1 MISLLT
7 ILVSC
12 TDLEPRVYSN
22 ITMEQLMAD
31 ADQNSGYML
40 SPIYGQMRWFFEDR
54 SVWDLH
60 ELGTDAW
67 VVPINTDGGWND
79 NGIWQRLNKHEWN
92 TTDPHFEEVWNHL
105 WYGITSCCNRVL
117 YQLETAGVELDEAT
131 IAEIKVV
138 RAHYYYHLL
147 SFFGNVPIENS
158 FIVPDNYLPET
169 RTRKE
174 VYDFVVSEIRSNMD
188 KLTEEKTY
196 SRFNKWAAKHML
208 AKIYLNA
215 ESWLGPEYASKRDS
229 TLILCNEII
238 NSGKYELD
246 KSFSHVFSLDNTS
259 SPEVIFSIPYDETT
273 ATDGHPILHCI
284 YAKTMHWN
292 GKGVYD
298 AASAG
303 YNGLRAN
310 PSYVADT
317 FDAEEDP
324 VTHNCI
330 SYNDR
335 RYIDTYLMGQQVDY
349 VTKEP
354 IFLMI
359 SNKNIPYN
367 HVNYISSPTAA
378 DEFEGYRYGKYE
390 IKIGQKWETDQDWV
404 MYRLSET
411 MMMKAE
417 CLLRNGD
424 AQGAAD
430 IVNEIR
436 SRSFDAS
443 LPKEVR
449 ELTADQLSAVK
460 QVNGIPVQYGE
471 FLQELGREFCGEGM
485 RREQMLRFGDVY
497 VKGSWW
503 GHSPS
508 NETYRHLYP
517 IPESER
523 ISNPK
528 LKQNDGYPL

>member
-1 MISLLT
+1 
-7 ILVSC
+7 
-12 TDLEPRVYSN
+12 
-22 ITMEQLMAD
+22 
-31 ADQNSGYML
+31 
-40 SPIYGQMRWFFEDR
+40 
-54 SVWDLH
+54 
-60 ELGTDAW
+60 
-67 VVPINTDGGWND
+67 
-79 NGIWQRLNKHEWN
+79 
-92 TTDPHFEEVWNHL
+92 
-105 WYGITSCCNRVL
+105 
-117 YQLETAGVELDEAT
+117 
-131 IAEIKVV
+131 
-138 RAHYYYHLL
+138 
-147 SFFGNVPIENS
+147 
-158 FIVPDNYLPET
+158 
-169 RTRKE
+169 
-174 VYDFVVSEIRSNMD
+174 
-188 KLTEEKTY
+188 
-196 SRFNKWAAKHML
+196 
-208 AKIYLNA
+208 
-215 ESWLGPEYASKRDS
+215 
-229 TLILCNEII
+229 
-238 NSGKYELD
+238 
-246 KSFSHVFSLDNTS
+246 
-259 SPEVIFSIPYDETT
+259 
-273 ATDGHPILHCI
+273 
-284 YAKTMHWN
+284 
-292 GKGVYD
+292 
-298 AASAG
+298 
-303 YNGLRAN
+303 
-310 PSYVADT
+310 
-317 FDAEEDP
+317 
-324 VTHNCI
+324 
-330 SYNDR
+330 
-335 RYIDTYLMGQQVDY
+335 MGQQVDY

-436 SRSFDAS
+436 SRSFDPS

-503 GHSPS
+503 GHAPS